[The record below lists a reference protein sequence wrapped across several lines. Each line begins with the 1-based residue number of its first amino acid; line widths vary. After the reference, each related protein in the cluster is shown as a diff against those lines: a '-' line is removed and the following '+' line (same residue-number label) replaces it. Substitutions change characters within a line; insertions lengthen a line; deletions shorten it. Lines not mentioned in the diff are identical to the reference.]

1 MHKKVTFLSTVA
13 STVLSASLLAS
24 IVASIPAA
32 ADVSADEAQQLKT
45 TLTPLGAT
53 RAGSADGLIPAWT
66 GGYTDHLAGE
76 SSGVRADPFA
86 SEKPLYSVSGSNIDK
101 YADMLSEGQKYLL
114 KKYPDYRMDVYPTH
128 RTASAPQ
135 YVYDNTFKNATTAKM
150 AGDDPV
156 NVSPGIPF
164 PIPKTGEQVMWN
176 HLLHWQGESWR
187 FTADN
192 YHVDAD
198 GRLTL
203 GGRTVGDQQMPYYST
218 DGSLSKFNND
228 YWLIRLVTTAPPIK
242 VGEAI
247 VGRVNLVD
255 DKTQTW
261 VYLTG
266 QRRVRKLP
274 HSCCDEPTPA
284 SEGEVAFDEVEVWT
298 GRLDRFDWK
307 IVGKKEMLIPYNN
320 NRAGSAPSKDLL
332 AAHYPNPDLI
342 RWELHRV
349 WVVEANLRAGQRDTS
364 PHNKYY
370 LDEDTWTAVMG
381 DRYDAHG
388 NLWKAVTSLQGL
400 MPDFPGVIQQGFFVW
415 DFSSGVYSGI
425 DIAET
430 YRKAPHYAD
439 STFTPDAMA
448 AESVR

>member
-1 MHKKVTFLSTVA
+1 MHKKATFLTAVA
-13 STVLSASLLAS
+13 STILSASIL
-24 IVASIPAA
+24 ASIPAA
-32 ADVSADEAQQLKT
+32 AGVTSDEAEQLKT
-45 TLTPLGAT
+45 TLTPLGAV

-66 GGYTDHLAGE
+66 GGYTDALPGAAN
-76 SSGVRADPFA
+76 GVRADPFA
-86 SEKPLYSVSGSNIDK
+86 SEKPLYSITAANLDK
-101 YADMLSEGQKYLL
+101 YADTLSEAQKYLL
-114 KKYPDYRMDVYPTH
+114 KKYSDYRLDVYPTH

-156 NVSPGIPF
+156 GTSAGIPF
-164 PIPKTGEQVMWN
+164 PIPQTGIEVMWN
-176 HLLHWQGESWR
+176 HLLHWSGESWH

-198 GRLTL
+198 GRQTL

-218 DGSLSKFNND
+218 DGSLAKYNND
-228 YWLIRLVTTAPPIK
+228 YWLLRLTTTAPPIK

-307 IVGKKEMLIPYNN
+307 LIGKKEMLIPYNN
-320 NRAGSAPSKDLL
+320 NRAVSAPSKDLL
-332 AAHYPNPDLI
+332 GAHFPNPDLI

-364 PHNKYY
+364 PHNRYY
-370 LDEDTWTAVMG
+370 VDEDSWTAVMG
-381 DRYDAHG
+381 DRYDARG
-388 NLWKAVTSLQGL
+388 NLWKGVLSLQGL
-400 MPDFPGVIQQGFFVW
+400 MPDFPGVIQQGFFVY
-415 DFSSGVYSGI
+415 DFSSGIYSGI
-425 DIAET
+425 NIAQT
-430 YRKAPHYAD
+430 YRKVPRFAD
-439 STFTPDAMA
+439 SVFTPDAMA